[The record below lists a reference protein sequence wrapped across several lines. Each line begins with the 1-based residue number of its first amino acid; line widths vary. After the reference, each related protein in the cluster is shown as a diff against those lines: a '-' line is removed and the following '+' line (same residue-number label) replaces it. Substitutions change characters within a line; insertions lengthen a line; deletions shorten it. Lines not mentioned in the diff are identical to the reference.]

1 MKKSDLLSS
10 PAPRLSPA
18 VLAIF
23 FLSIAANIADRQ
35 LMAIMAETIKADLG
49 LSDTEVG
56 ALTGLVFAVFFASVG
71 IPIAAWADRADRSRI
86 LGWSTIGSSIFTA
99 CSGLAT
105 GFGTLA
111 AARAGVAIGDAG
123 GAPTIWSLVCGFVSE
138 ERRARMI
145 AIIQIGAPVGG
156 MLAFAGGGY
165 IAQHVGWQWA
175 FIGLGLIGIV
185 LGAVSLFVVPEP
197 RRAKPASPN
206 PGLFWSVKKLARRP
220 GFLWAQVGV
229 ACSGM
234 AMFGLG
240 SWGAS
245 VLQRVY
251 ALSPSRVGLIVGGS
265 TVVAGMVATLAS
277 GWLAEKRR
285 KSGDEGAEFSVPA
298 MAMLCAAPLI
308 GAQALTG
315 SVLVAVALFTAATF
329 MVLAW
334 NAPSI
339 AGVQLI
345 ADDDTRALAAS
356 LHVFSAN
363 MFGLGLG
370 PVLIGALS
378 DVLTPAHG
386 TRGLVLALASVAGL
400 AAAAASFSF
409 WRAAKALPSRNHP
422 SKRSHHA

>member
-1 MKKSDLLSS
+1 MNKSDLLSS

-35 LMAIMAETIKADLG
+35 LMAIMAETIKIDLG

-71 IPIAAWADRADRSRI
+71 IPVAAWADRADRSHI
-86 LGWSTIGSSIFTA
+86 LGWTTIGSSIFTTL
-99 CSGLAT
+99 SGLAT
-105 GFGTLA
+105 GFVTLA

-123 GAPTIWSLVCGFVSE
+123 GAPTIWSLVCSFVPE

-185 LGAVSLFVVPEP
+185 LGAVSLLVVPEP
-197 RRAKPASPN
+197 RRGEETAAN
-206 PGLFWSVKKLARRP
+206 PGLLRSLEKLAGRP
-220 GFLWAQVGV
+220 GFLWAQAGV
-229 ACSGM
+229 ALSGM

-265 TVVAGMVATLAS
+265 TVLAGMIATLAS
-277 GWLAEKRR
+277 GWLAERR
-285 KSGDEGAEFSVPA
+285 RESGDDGAEFTLPA

-315 SVLVAVALFTAATF
+315 EVLAAIALFAAATF

-345 ADDDTRALAAS
+345 ADDETRALAAS

-386 TRGLVLALASVAGL
+386 PRALVLALALVAGL
-400 AAAAASFSF
+400 AALAASFTF
-409 WRAAKALPSRNHP
+409 WRAARALPSRNLT
-422 SKRSHHA
+422 SDRSHHA